1 MMTTKYLVQLDINS
15 VFIHLSEHTEK
26 ARELIIS
33 TGDPMGGLEHP
44 CFKISLNMRI
54 FQREI
59 ILLVL
64 KSSGSPVFLSEEFK
78 R

>member
-1 MMTTKYLVQLDINS
+1 MKWL
-15 VFIHLSEHTEK
+15 K
-26 ARELIIS
+26 AVKGTLFLGLITNLFLPSCVI
-33 TGDPMGGLEHP
+33 DPMGGLEHP

-64 KSSGSPVFLSEEFK
+64 KSSGSPVFLSEELK